1 MSKTDQVG
9 RWLGDTSTGEYLDLA
24 SRPNPSQSSVSTSS
38 SKSFLPPREVPDISP
53 LSFLY
58 PITGKLDKRKKM
70 IKIAKTRKDIP
81 VDTSRILSTSEIP
94 LLLPAWA
101 GYQIAGLGGGGL
113 ACCVHSSGVWRKN
126 AYRDF
131 TCFCKGSS

>member
-70 IKIAKTRKDIP
+70 IKIAKTRKD
-81 VDTSRILSTSEIP
+81 TSGHFQNPLYFGDVEERVKVLAGSDLLGILDISHSW
-94 LLLPAWA
+94 LA
-101 GYQIAGLGGGGL
+101 G
-113 ACCVHSSGVWRKN
+113 
-126 AYRDF
+126 
-131 TCFCKGSS
+131 GS